1 MEYTN
6 NCALIIYIFLEKQTQ
21 FMLIIVMGNEVG

>member
-6 NCALIIYIFLEKQTQ
+6 SYALIIYIFLEKQIQ
-21 FMLIIVMGNEVG
+21 FILIIFIGNEVG